1 MLKRI
6 LNSPTIMSWS
16 SQFTRFGSIVLVTP
30 LILVNYDSVEQAFWW
45 LIGNII
51 GFALLAD
58 SGFGSALVR
67 AVSYFRAGET
77 RLPRTREEYDSR
89 LEIANP
95 EPNIEKLRDL
105 LATTRPIYFILSAIS
120 ILLLLA
126 GTFIFRNLFTMS
138 GNRVDFWITYFL
150 LVPLCYLMIMT
161 IRWSSFMQGLN
172 QIAREAR
179 VSTLIEVIRIILF
192 TVLLSFKMSPM
203 YLVMVMFFASLA
215 RYIYVRSFV
224 TSWFRKHNHEIRGY
238 KVFNHEIFR
247 SLWAQTWRLAGIF
260 WGNYMVEYGNSFLMA
275 QVQDARLMA
284 GFLFTTNI
292 MGWVTGFSRTPFYAN
307 VPTIYK
313 LGAEKNFTA
322 LRTQATRYMFLGFV
336 IIISAF
342 LFIGLA
348 GNPVLSFL
356 DNHHILDTDTR
367 FIGTLLFAIM
377 ALSQI
382 FEMHASFHA
391 GIYTSTNH
399 IPFLIPSLIS
409 GLAIVVTG
417 YFILPI
423 YGLAGL
429 ILTRF
434 LVQLSFNNWYA
445 VTLSLK
451 LLNWP
456 FKRYMTEF
464 PVEGARYF
472 SGMISNWRL
481 FGKKQNL
488 L

>member
-1 MLKRI
+1 MFKRI

-16 SQFTRFGSIVLVTP
+16 AQFTRFGSIVLVMP
-30 LILVNYDSVEQAFWW
+30 LIITKYSPIEISFWL

-77 RLPRTREEYDSR
+77 SLPRTREEYDSR
-89 LEIANP
+89 EQFANL

-105 LATTRPIYFILSAIS
+105 LATTRPIYFILGAIS
-120 ILLLLA
+120 VILLLV
-126 GTFIFRNLFTMS
+126 GTFIFRNVFTMA
-138 GNRVDFWITYFL
+138 GNRIDFWIAYL
-150 LVPLCYLMIMT
+150 LLIPLCYLMIMT

-172 QIAREAR
+172 QIAKEAR
-179 VSTLIEVIRIILF
+179 VSTLIEVIRIIIF
-192 TVLLSFKMSPM
+192 TVFLSFRMPPM
-203 YLVMVMFFASLA
+203 YLVITMFFSAMA

-224 TSWFRKHNHEIRGY
+224 TRWFRQHNYEVSGFKIFDR
-238 KVFNHEIFR
+238 NIFR

-275 QVQDARLMA
+275 QIQDVKLMTS
-284 GFLFTTNI
+284 FLFTTNI
-292 MGWVTGFSRTPFYAN
+292 MTWIANFSRTPFYAN

-313 LGAEKNFTA
+313 LGAEKNFPEM
-322 LRTQATRYMFLGFV
+322 RMQATRYMFLGIV
-336 IIISAF
+336 IMAGAF

-348 GNPVLSFL
+348 GNPLLDFL
-356 DNHHILDTDTR
+356 DTHNILNAETR
-367 FIGTLLFAIM
+367 FIGTLIFTIM
-377 ALSQI
+377 ALTL
-382 FEMHASFHA
+382 FLDMHSSLHA

-399 IPFLIPSLIS
+399 IPFLLPSLVS
-409 GLAIVVTG
+409 GLIIVVTG
-417 YFILPI
+417 YFILPV
-423 YGLAGL
+423 YGLIGL
-429 ILTRF
+429 ILLRF

-445 VTLSLK
+445 MSLSLK

-456 FKRYMTEF
+456 FKKYVVEM

-472 SGMISNWRL
+472 IEKVMNSRL
-481 FGKKQNL
+481 FKKKQPL
-488 L
+488 Q